1 MEIKW
6 QPGRNPRAGFRELLL
21 LGAYFCAGKCL
32 EHDLRLFRSV
42 ASERYGVDN
51 IQMKFWHPWRCANHT
66 EFSLIVEG
74 TPSASAAE
82 VKRWLQRVVKDFLG
96 HYKEHPM
103 KKHYRGRPRRAIQG
117 QSKA

>member
-1 MEIKW
+1 MTKHKEKV
-6 QPGRNPRAGFRELLL
+6 E
-21 LGAYFCAGKCL
+21 AYFVTTWDEVIAL

-51 IQMKFWHPWRCANHT
+51 IQMKFLHPWRGPNHT

-74 TPSASAAE
+74 TPCASAAE

-96 HYKEHPM
+96 HYKEHP
-103 KKHYRGRPRRAIQG
+103 KKKRYRGRPRRAIQG